1 MSTLHRHILFFGVV
15 KIMSFL
21 ARNISPFLGQR
32 STMDVY
38 DYDYYDLAA
47 FTGRQNDP
55 GIDILHT
62 IGQLLAAFGPVF
74 AGPIVGAVVA
84 LLGIAVIGVAN
95 GLYQED
101 QNRRN
106 IEAAEAAAAATAS
119 AAAAS
124 TSSSSIVT
132 VNPGPYSITC
142 AYTATGL
149 DTSKITSATCTI
161 TLPDT
166 TTEMLTFSGT
176 DTSVT
181 STAKYT
187 AGAYMTD
194 VTVITMDGT
203 GPTQV
208 DWDVDAQS
216 VTISSNDVTVDH
228 TMTNSGP
235 YKLTCS
241 ISATGYDLTVT
252 SGESA
257 RTCTVTAVAPSTFTG
272 SPLTLTIPV
281 GMTSVTS
288 EPLFSSGTT
297 ISVDAD
303 IDVTAGSVTWDTDA
317 TEVTL
322 TSDSQVDLTLTNS
335 GVSFKY

>member
-1 MSTLHRHILFFGVV
+1 
-15 KIMSFL
+15 
-21 ARNISPFLGQR
+21 
-32 STMDVY
+32 MDVY
-38 DYDYYDLAA
+38 NYYDLAA
-47 FTGRQNDP
+47 FTGRQNDL

-62 IGQLLAAFGPVF
+62 FGQLLAAFGPVL
-74 AGPIVGAVVA
+74 AGPIVGAIVA
-84 LLGIAVIGVAN
+84 LLGIAVISVAN
-95 GLYQED
+95 GLYLEE

-106 IEAAEAAAAATAS
+106 IEAAQAAAALEA
-119 AAAAS
+119 
-124 TSSSSIVT
+124 SSSSSSST
-132 VNPGPYSITC
+132 NVNPGLYSITC
-142 AYTATGL
+142 TYTATGL
-149 DTSKITSATCTI
+149 DTSKITSASCII

-166 TTEMLTFSGT
+166 TTESLSFSGT

-187 AGAYMTD
+187 SGAYMTD
-194 VTVITMDGT
+194 VTVITMDGSN
-203 GPTQV
+203 QV
-208 DWDVDAQS
+208 DWDSDAQS
-216 VTISSNDVTVDH
+216 VIIVSNDVTVDH

-272 SPLTLTIPV
+272 SPLTLTIPA

-297 ISVDAD
+297 VMVDAD
-303 IDVTAGSVTWDTDA
+303 IDLITSVTWDTDA
-317 TEVTL
+317 TQVTL

-335 GVSFKY
+335 GVSFIFKYKTV